1 VARTIVTVW
10 TKSGSFSFLAADLEQ
25 GPVLAP
31 EYGFFVRA
39 TGLNQTLAIATSIA
53 DAPPPR
59 QLLATKVDAIL
70 GVPHVRGWSTGDI
83 PWFGANAASEPG
95 LASDLRIPARCVAMH
110 PLPGRDVAVGWQSP
124 RQGRVSI
131 KASVAMG
138 DAHGGNGVEWAV
150 VRDSPTLRSV
160 LARGDIGPGG
170 SQKIPDNTQAGKRL
184 EAAVESGDMVSLVV
198 GAREGNHF

>member
-1 VARTIVTVW
+1 MARTIVTVW

-83 PWFGANAASEPG
+83 PWFG
-95 LASDLRIPARCVAMH
+95 
-110 PLPGRDVAVGWQSP
+110 WQSP

-150 VRDSPTLRSV
+150 VRDSPILRSV